1 MRRSSSSPGNLHRQG
16 RTAKPTSPT
25 EIVRGFAVNALAV
38 GFALVCVCNAQAIG
52 GAATAV
58 LPSGT
63 LDSLLAAVAASSSE
77 SAAVAAA
84 AAKASEDGHAGGGY
98 ASLLKLGA
106 RVSAALRDR
115 SSAAAAAAAAA
126 AASEQ
131 ESNASGW
138 DYQHGGD
145 AWSVSASSWRGDSE
159 GSSDVGV
166 LIGALAAL
174 LVCLV
179 GIRQSIL
186 YEYAADDAKQS
197 RR

>member
-16 RTAKPTSPT
+16 RKTAKPTSPS

-52 GAATAV
+52 GAAAAA

-63 LDSLLAAVAASSSE
+63 LDWLLAAVATSSSE
-77 SAAVAAA
+77 SAAIAAA
-84 AAKASEDGHAGGGY
+84 AAKASEDGHVGGGY
-98 ASLLKLGA
+98 ASLLKVGA
-106 RVSAALRDR
+106 RVSSSLRER
-115 SSAAAAAAAAA
+115 SSAAAAAAAA

-138 DYQHGGD
+138 DYQQGGGE
-145 AWSVSASSWRGDSE
+145 WSVGASSWRGDSE

-166 LIGALAAL
+166 LLGALAAL

-186 YEYAADDAKQS
+186 CEYADDVKQS